1 MFSSP
6 GSAAVQDKFLQVQ
19 LGEATVSTHYWELG
33 DGPNHVLFLQTG
45 GAGTTAQMCWYLSW
59 GAFADAGYHVI
70 APDAPSFGQ
79 TAPAPGSPGPV
90 PAPAFTVALMDA
102 LGIESAH
109 FAGNS
114 MGSMTITR
122 IAIDHP
128 ERVRSVILT
137 GGEPRVD
144 TEASAAIAPTLGRTA
159 RMDFVR
165 AMLSKPEIDPADLR
179 HATADFFYDRDH
191 PRIDEVSAMRLEDLR
206 RPGVQERERE
216 AAFRQIQGGRANY
229 TAADMGQIRAPTLL
243 VHGRDERYFFSEETA
258 PALIEA
264 GVKTAFVIP
273 DASCVLLSHCAHWP
287 QIEKADTFN
296 SVALSFLA
304 GVGA

>member
-1 MFSSP
+1 MSSS
-6 GSAAVQDKFLQVQ
+6 GSAVQGKFLQVQ
-19 LGEATVSTHYWELG
+19 LGEATVNTHYWELG
-33 DGPNHVLFLQTG
+33 DGPNHLLLLQTG
-45 GAGTTAQMCWYLSW
+45 GAGTTAQMCWYLNW

-70 APDAPSFGQ
+70 APDAPNFGQ
-79 TAPAPGSPGPV
+79 TAPAAGSPGPV
-90 PAPAFTVALMDA
+90 PAPAFTVALLDA

-122 IAIDHP
+122 VAIDYP
-128 ERVRSVILT
+128 ERVRSIILT

-144 TEASAAIAPTLGRTA
+144 TEASAAIAPTLGRTT

-191 PRIDEVSAMRLEDLR
+191 PRIDEVSAMRFDDLR

-229 TAADMGQIRAPTLL
+229 TAADMAQIRAPTLL
-243 VHGRDERYFFSEETA
+243 VHGRDERYFFSEEAA

-264 GVKTAFVIP
+264 AVKTAFVIP
-273 DASCVLLSHCAHWP
+273 DASCALLSHCGHWP

-296 SVALSFLA
+296 PIALGFLA